1 MQLANLNYKSAVSQ
15 QRSGTHAGHRWPIQ
29 AVAAIVHAM
38 CAPCDRLPLV
48 WCGVDCIT
56 ATLPNSGRYMAVPR
70 SENTVE
76 ILLCI
81 HRLL

>member
-1 MQLANLNYKSAVSQ
+1 MQLADLNCKSVVSQ
-15 QRSGTHAGHRWPIQ
+15 QSSTHADHCWPIQ

-48 WCGVDCIT
+48 WFGVDCIT
-56 ATLPNSGRYMAVPR
+56 AILPNSGRYMAVPR